1 MIIYIYITIFWCVC
15 VISIFKAPYFSAGL
29 AMLHFTQETAECE
42 ITNCEAS
49 SLEAC
54 NDLTGPPHW
63 KSWFLYG
70 KSSPNGRKIQVSEI
84 L

>member
-1 MIIYIYITIFWCVC
+1 
-15 VISIFKAPYFSAGL
+15 
-29 AMLHFTQETAECE
+29 MLHFTQETAECE

-49 SLEAC
+49 SLEAY